1 MRPYGAV
8 KGGARYGAGY
18 FEVVLAIV
26 FMFLLA
32 APLKEAPSIVTI
44 RARRAQELVGQ
55 LSAALSIHN
64 QVEVAVVI
72 QHPLVFSVEP
82 LDADKKRFRLSME
95 LGFLLMLDDNEL
107 RAALAHEL
115 GHVWIFTHHPFL
127 QTERLANSVGERVVK
142 RAYFESVYSKMWA
155 YEGTSGVPIGQLLGP
170 DLDADHQPEQN
181 PQ

>member
-1 MRPYGAV
+1 VRPYAAV
-8 KGGARYGAGY
+8 KGGAPYRARY
-18 FEVVLAIV
+18 FEAVLAVV

-32 APLKEAPSIVTI
+32 TPLKEAPSIVTI
-44 RARRAQELVGQ
+44 RASRAQELIGQ
-55 LSAALSIHN
+55 LSAALSIRN

-82 LDADKKRFRLSME
+82 LDSGKNRFRLSME

-107 RAALAHEL
+107 CAALAHEL
-115 GHVWIFTHHPFL
+115 GHVWIFKHHPFL
-127 QTERLANSVGERVVK
+127 QTERLANSIGERVVK
-142 RAYFESVYSKMWA
+142 RAYFERVYSKMWA

-170 DLDADHQPEQN
+170 DRDADRQPEQN

>member
-1 MRPYGAV
+1 VWPYEAV
-8 KGGARYGAGY
+8 KGGARY
-18 FEVVLAIV
+18 FEAVLAVVLT
-26 FMFLLA
+26 FLLA

-55 LSAALSIHN
+55 LSAVLSIHN

-95 LGFLLMLDDNEL
+95 LGFLLMLDDDEL
-107 RAALAHEL
+107 SAAIAHEL

-127 QTERLANSVGERVVK
+127 QTERLANSIGEQVVK
-142 RAYFESVYSKMWA
+142 RAYFESVYSKMWT

-170 DLDADHQPEQN
+170 DRDADQQPEQN